1 MAAQQ
6 LAAQQAQALQAAVNA
21 GAQPNAPH
29 RNPFW
34 GVQGLGGGGMP
45 PPMMGG
51 LPANFYPA
59 MQAAQENNTAMVAT
73 AKLGYYK
80 DNAEGNSPLVV
91 RSSVRKFSLTG
102 GVLTVAQW
110 TRKCVEENLEWLV
123 KLSKRRH
130 NADCI
135 LLAYGDGCETLV
147 LMDDHV
153 NKMPDDIRRVLKI
166 GVGVS
171 MVAAD
176 FKGDET
182 KLAKQGVLQP
192 SDSIWEHLRFE
203 QLDSSKDKKEKCLFI
218 HTGVQIW
225 SDSVEGRRRV
235 LQLMTAAP
243 QSPLLAKCYIPN
255 PAFEQQAMSAWKMA
269 QTGAAGQP
277 FSPPEDETVITFN
290 PKELILL
297 EKAFDNLLTAT
308 DMKADAVKWSEND
321 TIKCQRII
329 KRAHDEFVMIGPAK
343 KRRKKND
350 KPKKDGVVKEKADA
364 KPAKE
369 KADTKPKDTPK
380 SPAKKPASAK
390 KSKAAKAE
398 EAEKPEERAKEE
410 EKKEISEDSDDEPIR
425 KLKETSV
432 PKKAAEKSPTRSSR
446 RSSKSSTPKAKT
458 PKAKT
463 PKTEEDPDKK
473 RGRPRGSKNE
483 SSPEDEKRSSSKPKK
498 DESVSKRR
506 KSKSKK

>member
-1 MAAQQ
+1 
-6 LAAQQAQALQAAVNA
+6 
-21 GAQPNAPH
+21 
-29 RNPFW
+29 
-34 GVQGLGGGGMP
+34 MP

-73 AKLGYYK
+73 AKLGNCK
-80 DNAEGNSPLVV
+80 DNAGGNSSLVV
-91 RSSVRKFSLTG
+91 RSSVRKFGLTG

-130 NADCI
+130 NVDCI

-147 LMDDHV
+147 LMDDHA
-153 NKMPDDIRRVLKI
+153 NKMPDDLRRVLKI

-171 MVAAD
+171 MVEAD

-182 KLAKQGVLQP
+182 KLAQQGVLQP

-203 QLDSSKDKKEKCLFI
+203 QLDSSKNKTGKCLFI
-218 HTGVQIW
+218 HTSVQIW

-235 LQLMTAAP
+235 LQLRTAAP
-243 QSPLLAKCYIPN
+243 KSPLVAKCYIPN
-255 PAFEQQAMSAWKMA
+255 PAFEQQVMTVWKMA
-269 QTGAAGQP
+269 QAGAAGQP
-277 FSPPEDETVITFN
+277 PSSPVEDETVITFN

-308 DMKADAVKWSEND
+308 DLKADAVKWTEND

-329 KRAHDEFVMIGPAK
+329 KRSHDEFVMIGPAK
-343 KRRKKND
+343 KRRKKNKTD
-350 KPKKDGVVKEKADA
+350 KPKKDGVVNPKADA
-364 KPAKE
+364 NP
-369 KADTKPKDTPK
+369 KAIP
-380 SPAKKPASAK
+380 KKPASPK
-390 KSKAAKAE
+390 KSKAAKI
-398 EAEKPEERAKEE
+398 KEE
-410 EKKEISEDSDDEPIR
+410 EKKESEKESEQDSDDEPIR
-425 KLKETSV
+425 KLKEV
-432 PKKAAEKSPTRSSR
+432 PETTKAAEKSPSRSSR

-458 PKAKT
+458 PKVKT

-473 RGRPRGSKNE
+473 RGRPRGSKNK
-483 SSPEDEKRSSSKPKK
+483 SDEKRSSSKSAKK
-498 DESVSKRR
+498 EEPAAKR
-506 KSKSKK
+506 KKSKK

>member
-6 LAAQQAQALQAAVNA
+6 LSAQQAQALQAAVSA
-21 GAQPNAPH
+21 GAQTNAPH

-34 GVQGLGGGGMP
+34 GVQGLGAGGGGM

-51 LPANFYPA
+51 LPANFYPN
-59 MQAAQENNTAMVAT
+59 MQAQENNTAMVAT
-73 AKLGYYK
+73 ARLGNCK
-80 DNAEGNSPLVV
+80 ENAEGNSPLVV
-91 RSSVRKFSLTG
+91 RSSVRKFNLTG
-102 GVLTVAQW
+102 GILSVAQW

-123 KLSKRRH
+123 KLSKRR
-130 NADCI
+130 NDVDCI

-147 LMDDHV
+147 LMDNHA
-153 NKMPDDIRRVLKI
+153 NKMPTDFRRILKI

-171 MVAAD
+171 MVEAE
-176 FKGDET
+176 FKGDES

-218 HTGVQIW
+218 HTSVQIW

-235 LQLMTAAP
+235 LQLMSGAP
-243 QSPLLAKCYIPN
+243 ESPLMAKCYIPN
-255 PAFEQQAMSAWKMA
+255 PSFEQQVMAAWKMA
-269 QTGAAGQP
+269 QAGAAGQP
-277 FSPPEDETVITFN
+277 FTAVEDVEDETVISFN

-308 DMKADAVKWSEND
+308 DLKADAVKWTEND

-329 KRAHDEFVMIGPAK
+329 KRSNDEFVMIGPAK
-343 KRRKKND
+343 KRRKKTKTD
-350 KPKKDGVVKEKADA
+350 KPKKDGVVKDKADA
-364 KPAKE
+364 KP
-369 KADTKPKDTPK
+369 KATPK
-380 SPAKKPASAK
+380 SPAKKPVSPK
-390 KSKAAKAE
+390 KSKAAKA
-398 EAEKPEERAKEE
+398 AVKEE
-410 EKKEISEDSDDEPIR
+410 EKKVIEQDSDDEPIR
-425 KLKETSV
+425 KLKEGPAPT
-432 PKKAAEKSPTRSSR
+432 KAASPTRSSR

-463 PKTEEDPDKK
+463 PKTDEDSDKK
-473 RGRPRGSKNE
+473 RGRPRGSKNKSE
-483 SSPEDEKRSSSKPKK
+483 ERRSSSKPKK
-498 DESVSKRR
+498 EEPASKKK